1 MDDVILCHL
10 HYLSLSL
17 QMVERKGNL
26 FSLHHY
32 RCSVPLNWIADFLVF
47 QSWSIFHGHW
57 SESIDHA
64 LIRLSEGSKRSTVI
78 VRTKVTGTSLSLN
91 AHVAHQSG
99 HCVFNWRRDDR
110 TRLCTSQMENVH
122 EDDTAPNWPME
133 SSRFEFNVS
142 QRERE
147 RERWG
152 RMPSGCKDFILK
164 TFKRTPW
171 TYIDYKILRCTWN
184 CMRSDIWK
192 LNFYIDHDDH
202 NAYCCSNYWFLPRR
216 NEQRRYMSSS
226 MTERERVNEIHF
238 CLRHHLLILQMKWL
252 LRRSKRNFSSRETRW
267 VALLM
272 SMIRHVFAGGTSGS
286 GL

>member
-133 SSRFEFNVS
+133 RSRFEFNVS

-147 RERWG
+147 VGTNAFGLQRFHLEDIQKNTLNLHWLQNSPVY
-152 RMPSGCKDFILK
+152 MKLHAQWYLK
-164 TFKRTPW
+164 TKFLHWPW
-171 TYIDYKILRCTWN
+171 R
-184 CMRSDIWK
+184 
-192 LNFYIDHDDH
+192 
-202 NAYCCSNYWFLPRR
+202 P
-216 NEQRRYMSSS
+216 QR
-226 MTERERVNEIHF
+226 V
-238 CLRHHLLILQMKWL
+238 LL
-252 LRRSKRNFSSRETRW
+252 
-267 VALLM
+267 
-272 SMIRHVFAGGTSGS
+272 
-286 GL
+286 